1 MNVPLPRKP
10 IWPESGG
17 IPPQHRQFPDAYAED
32 LTAFTLDAVAPYSWG
47 VSRIDLDE
55 SALARGVVRV
65 VTLQGRF
72 ASGLPAVLWPQETLE
87 RKLVQEHG
95 ASCVNVSLGVPRAS
109 DDSPNVGD
117 NVDGGAVRYRRVAF
131 DGASVLRPN
140 LRILFGDEGGA
151 LYERLPVARVV
162 LSSGRAELAPWCLP
176 PLLRIYPESHVADA
190 VRQIVASLALRQAH
204 LLAAL
209 AARPLDLGAFA
220 PGRAPQLLLLSA
232 INQALALL
240 DHADPWAH
248 LSPQALHE
256 ALGELLGS
264 LESMCGR
271 GEGPV
276 PSYVHLDPG
285 PGFRTLVGR
294 LLALIPSVARDPH
307 LAFPLERRDA
317 WTFALTL
324 REPELFRRRAYLVAS
339 GADERV
345 LSAHLPA
352 HAKIASAAWLPNL
365 VQSAMRGVPIATEFD
380 PPPSLPSSANHC
392 CFKIDTRSELW
403 TDVIQQ
409 GSLMVHVPEAPNGLS
424 LTAYVLPGERS

>member
-1 MNVPLPRKP
+1 MNVPMPRKP

-32 LTAFTLDAVAPYSWG
+32 LTAFTLNAVVPYSWG

-55 SALARGVVRV
+55 SALARGVLRV
-65 VTLQGRF
+65 VTLEGRF

-87 RKLVQEHG
+87 RKLTLGSG
-95 ASCVNVSLGVPRAS
+95 ASYINVSLGVPRAS

-117 NVDGGAVRYRRVAF
+117 HVDGGAVRYRRVAV
-131 DGASVLRPN
+131 DGASALRPN
-140 LRILFGDEGGA
+140 LRILFGDEGA
-151 LYERLPVARVV
+151 VSYERLPIARVL
-162 LSSGRAELAPWCLP
+162 LSTGRAELDPWCVP
-176 PLLRIYPESHVADA
+176 PLVRMYPGSPVAGA
-190 VRQIVASLALRQAH
+190 VREVAASLALRQAD
-204 LLAAL
+204 LLSTL
-209 AARPLDLGAFA
+209 AARPLDMGAFSPA
-220 PGRAPQLLLLSA
+220 RAPQLLLLSA
-232 INQALALL
+232 TNQALAVL

-256 ALGELLGS
+256 TLTELLGS
-264 LESMCGR
+264 LESLRGR
-271 GEGPV
+271 SEGPV
-276 PSYVHLDPG
+276 PSYVHPDPG
-285 PGFRTLVGR
+285 PGFRTIVER
-294 LLALIPSVARDPH
+294 LLAVIPSVARDPH

-324 REPELFRRRAYLVAS
+324 REPELFRRRAYIVAS

-403 TDVIQQ
+403 ADVIQQ